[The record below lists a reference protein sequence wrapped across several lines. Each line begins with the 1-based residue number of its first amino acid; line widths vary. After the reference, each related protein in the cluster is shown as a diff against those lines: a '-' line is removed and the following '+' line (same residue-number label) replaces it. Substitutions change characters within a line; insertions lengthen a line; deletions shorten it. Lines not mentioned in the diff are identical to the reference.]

1 MPNHY
6 NRNRGRN
13 RDRGGGNG
21 RMSEMNNNTNN
32 MMSLD
37 DSDVRDSV
45 NRRST
50 RHGAGDR
57 NIVPNAPTRA
67 NQNMNTLLGG
77 NTISPREQAR
87 LNNLVQTT
95 SQPTPYVLADTGEA
109 YRGIVFQHSNGEF
122 YTSVDGSLTGNA
134 KKLVPASEST
144 IKPLQPINTGDQDNP
159 VVRLYMAPTSP
170 RYYRPDGTIVA
181 VGARLHQHQDGT
193 IMTEHTMGAND
204 NSVVVTTVPPNGRT
218 TRTNG
223 MTQSS
228 RAIRTTTMGRRTR
241 ARRAQT
247 QNMNRGTTT
256 PTRTTRTQTTTRRT
270 MTTRRNGG
278 GSSGGGY

>member
-1 MPNHY
+1 MPHEP
-6 NRNRGRN
+6 GH
-13 RDRGGGNG
+13 NG
-21 RMSEMNNNTNN
+21 
-32 MMSLD
+32 
-37 DSDVRDSV
+37 
-45 NRRST
+45 
-50 RHGAGDR
+50 
-57 NIVPNAPTRA
+57 
-67 NQNMNTLLGG
+67 Q
-77 NTISPREQAR
+77 
-87 LNNLVQTT
+87 
-95 SQPTPYVLADTGEA
+95 YVIKSTGEP
-109 YRGIVFQHSNGEF
+109 YNGPVLKTQSGEF
-122 YTSVDGSLTGNA
+122 YTTTTGALEGFDGVGPGGQL
-134 KKLVPASEST
+134 LVLASEST
-144 IKPLQPINTGDQDNP
+144 IQPPQQQTAVGDDNP
-159 VVRLYMAPTSP
+159 VTRLFTAPATP
-170 RYYRPDGTIVA
+170 RYYLPNGNLVSI
-181 VGARLHQHQDGT
+181 GARLHQHQDGT
-193 IMTEHTMGAND
+193 IMTEHSMGPND